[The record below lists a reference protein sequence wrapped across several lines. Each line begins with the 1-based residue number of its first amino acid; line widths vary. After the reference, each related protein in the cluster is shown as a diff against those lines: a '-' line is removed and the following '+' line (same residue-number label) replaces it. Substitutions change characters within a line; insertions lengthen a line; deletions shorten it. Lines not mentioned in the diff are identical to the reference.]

1 MKPCVESANAYAL
14 AYEHFKRELFL
25 DTLTT
30 PMLILT
36 RDARI
41 IGGHFAPNKW
51 TNEEGKSVHEI
62 AINANCM
69 TNGDPVFLFG
79 ILIHEMV
86 HLWQQENGKPTRGGY
101 HNEEW
106 MSACREVGLTPKG
119 GGQTVSTEITPG
131 GKAEAAIASLPEEA
145 VFPWMSAEMVGGDVP
160 TPKGPD
166 AKPPVKSGIRSRFT
180 CPICGLNAWAK
191 PGANLVCGED
201 GSPLVEQVKSKKE
214 ED

>member
-14 AYEHFKRELFL
+14 AYEHLNKALFGGAL
-25 DTLTT
+25 SN

-51 TNEEGKSVHEI
+51 ANEEGANVHEI

-79 ILIHEMV
+79 ILIHEMA
-86 HLWQQENGKPTRGGY
+86 HLWQQEFGKPTRGGY

-106 MSACREVGLTPKG
+106 MKKCREVGLTPNG
-119 GGQTVSTEITPG
+119 GGQAVSTEITPG
-131 GKAEAAIASLPEEA
+131 GKAEEAIASLPEEA

-160 TPKGPD
+160 TPPTPN
-166 AKPPVKSGIRSRFT
+166 AKPAKSGVRSRFT

-191 PGANLVCGED
+191 PGASLVCGED
-201 GSPLVEQVKSKKE
+201 GSPLVEQLKKE
-214 ED
+214 RIED